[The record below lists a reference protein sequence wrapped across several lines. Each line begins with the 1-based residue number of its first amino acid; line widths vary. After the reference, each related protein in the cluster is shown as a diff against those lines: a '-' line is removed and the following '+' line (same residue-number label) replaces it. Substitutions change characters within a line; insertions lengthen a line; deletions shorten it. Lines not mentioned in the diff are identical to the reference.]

1 MLVPASGPRLAVP
14 LVVLPPD
21 QEPDAVQLVALVED
35 HVSTAFP
42 PVVTVVG
49 FALMLTVGAGGPAE
63 TSMVVAASALPPS
76 PEHVS
81 ANAFVAASV
90 SVLAVPLVGL
100 SPDHAPDA
108 EHSVASV
115 EDHVRVAVLP
125 LATVCGVAARL
136 TVGDVALPLPPPQ
149 LARTTARR
157 SALGQR
163 MNFVCSNACPP
174 SMASP

>member
-1 MLVPASGPRLAVP
+1 M
-14 LVVLPPD
+14 
-21 QEPDAVQLVALVED
+21 
-35 HVSTAFP
+35 STEFP
-42 PVVTVVG
+42 PAATVVG
-49 FALMLTVGAGGPAE
+49 LALRLTVGAAGLAE
-63 TSMVVAASALPPS
+63 TSMVVAASALPPA

-90 SVLAVPLVGL
+90 PVPAVPLVAL
-100 SPDHAPDA
+100 APVHAPDA
-108 EHSVASV
+108 VQSVASV

-149 LARTTARR
+149 PVRAKPSR
-157 SALGQR
+157 SALAQR